1 MQNEFG
7 FSFKE
12 LQEKGIKDVYF
23 RKGSRHTKLN
33 IYNVVDDISHTREIY
48 GNIEDDSLLDYAET
62 HKNSEIYKSLEW
74 NNDVA
79 GNLYRKQQ
87 LHQLLSDIIFVY
99 EKNID
104 NNIDNGTTRT
114 FEFQAY
120 SHIDSVK
127 GYMPTIE
134 IMSNSN
140 MREELLQKA
149 IKELQYWQQ
158 KYQHLEELSFIF
170 RDIEKLNNIKM

>member
-7 FSFKE
+7 FSYKE
-12 LQEKGIKDVYF
+12 LREKGIKDIYF
-23 RKGSRHTKLN
+23 RKGSRNTKLN
-33 IYNVVDDISHTREIY
+33 IYNVVDDISKTREIY
-48 GNIEDDSLLDYAET
+48 GNIEDESLLDYAET
-62 HKNSEIYKSLEW
+62 HKGSEIYKGLEW
-74 NNDVA
+74 NNDIA
-79 GNLYRKQQ
+79 GDLYRKHQ
-87 LHQLLSDIIFVY
+87 LHQLLNDIVFVY
-99 EKNID
+99 EKDIDDRNID
-104 NNIDNGTTRT
+104 GGITRT

-149 IKELQYWQQ
+149 IKELHYWQR

-170 RDIEKLNNIKM
+170 KAIENLNIL